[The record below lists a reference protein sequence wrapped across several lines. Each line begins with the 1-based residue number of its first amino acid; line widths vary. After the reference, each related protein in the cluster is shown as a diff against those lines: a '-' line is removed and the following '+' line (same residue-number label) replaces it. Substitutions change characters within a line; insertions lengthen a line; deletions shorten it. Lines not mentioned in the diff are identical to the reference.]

1 MATPVRCTCSSMY
14 LQCYH
19 DHALQCT
26 FSSFHPR
33 PLNSCYAHQ
42 LINEDFPAEWF
53 PMSMIVIFFLGA
65 SSFKPRVSA
74 IEISPC
80 SGSAYNV
87 WHSCT
92 MCDNAW
98 QIVTDNVW
106 HACTMCDNVWHS
118 WTLSFS
124 FSHLQNP
131 FIECCGGRFEG
142 VGRIGR
148 PPRFHFPRHSFPL
161 QVLQDCQ
168 ILLNLNEY
176 TGTATKDNKKSA

>member
-14 LQCYH
+14 LQWNH
-19 DHALQCT
+19 DHALQST
-26 FSSFHPR
+26 FSGFHSR

-92 MCDNAW
+92 MCDN
-98 QIVTDNVW
+98 
-106 HACTMCDNVWHS
+106 VWHS

-124 FSHLQNP
+124 FQHFLSPSESVHWVLWWPLRGCWQNWSTP
-131 FIECCGGRFEG
+131 EISLSPTFFSSPSSARLPNSPQSEWIYW
-142 VGRIGR
+142 
-148 PPRFHFPRHSFPL
+148 
-161 QVLQDCQ
+161 DCHKRQ
-168 ILLNLNEY
+168 QEICLILASLEFRLNHN
-176 TGTATKDNKKSA
+176 

>member
-14 LQCYH
+14 LQWNH

-26 FSSFHPR
+26 FSGFHPR

-92 MCDNAW
+92 MCDN
-98 QIVTDNVW
+98 VTMRDNV
-106 HACTMCDNVWHS
+106 TMCGTPGHFLFLFNI
-118 WTLSFS
+118 

-148 PPRFHFPRHSFPL
+148 PPRFHFPRHYFPL

>member
-14 LQCYH
+14 LQWNH

-26 FSSFHPR
+26 FSGFHPR

-87 WHSCT
+87 WHSWT
-92 MCDNAW
+92 MW
-98 QIVTDNVW
+98 QCVALLDTFFFFQQFLSPSESVHWVLWWPLRGCWQNWSTPEI
-106 HACTMCDNVWHS
+106 S
-118 WTLSFS
+118 LSPTL
-124 FSHLQNP
+124 
-131 FIECCGGRFEG
+131 
-142 VGRIGR
+142 
-148 PPRFHFPRHSFPL
+148 FPL

-176 TGTATKDNKKSA
+176 IGTATKDNKKSA

>member
-14 LQCYH
+14 LQWNH
-19 DHALQCT
+19 DHALQST
-26 FSSFHPR
+26 FSGFHPR
-33 PLNSCYAHQ
+33 SLSSCYAHQ
-42 LINEDFPAEWF
+42 LIKEDFPAEWF

-87 WHSCT
+87 WHS
-92 MCDNAW
+92 
-98 QIVTDNVW
+98 
-106 HACTMCDNVWHS
+106 
-118 WTLSFS
+118 WTLFFSFNN